1 MKTVRKLLQ
10 KLHRDE
16 KGVTALEYG
25 LLAAL
30 IAAVII
36 VSVQSLGQT
45 IDTTFSNIDTSMSTV
60 NSGGNT
66 LPVEPLP

>member
-1 MKTVRKLLQ
+1 MKTVRKFMR
-10 KLHRDE
+10 KLRRDE

-36 VSVQSLGQT
+36 VSVQGLGST
-45 IDTTFSNIDTSMSTV
+45 IDTTFKNIDSAMSGV
-60 NSGGNT
+60 NT
-66 LPVEPLP
+66 PVPSPPPPL